1 MKKDKETLKRDRQ
14 IVLMHSLQ
22 QSISKVSLCAEVPLA
37 AKLKDMA
44 IKMSHNAEE
53 LHIKNFVDLA
63 SMDQCKAIMAIL
75 EESCETHSD
84 KLIAAMAPAFLPEVK
99 KANEMMASLTSSNEA
114 IIKALIAAFNFEYHT
129 GTQMTFKPFENA
141 VKDRMQFLHG
151 MAAGM
156 AAAADMKD

>member
-1 MKKDKETLKRDRQ
+1 MKKDKVTLKHERQ

-44 IKMSHNAEE
+44 IKMSEKGDE
-53 LHIKNFVDLA
+53 LHIKNFMMNATLE
-63 SMDQCKAIMAIL
+63 QCKDIMAIL

-99 KANEMMASLTSSNEA
+99 KANEMMASLTSSSA
-114 IIKALIAAFNFEYHT
+114 AVIKAMIVAFNLEYHT
-129 GTQMTFKPFENA
+129 GTQMSFKPFEKV
-141 VKDRMQFLHG
+141 VKDRMQYLHG
-151 MAAGM
+151 VAAGM
-156 AAAADMKD
+156 AAAGDMKD